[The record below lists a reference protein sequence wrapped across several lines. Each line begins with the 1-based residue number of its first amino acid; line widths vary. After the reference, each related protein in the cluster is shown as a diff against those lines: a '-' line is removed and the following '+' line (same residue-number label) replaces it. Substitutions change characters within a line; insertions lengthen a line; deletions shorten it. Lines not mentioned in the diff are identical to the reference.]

1 MLYLTAFL
9 TGLFGSF
16 HCAGMCGPIVFA
28 LPGKEKSGFAFY
40 LGRLVYNSGRIFTY
54 MLLGIILGAFGLGL
68 KLAGIQQSLSIGAGI
83 IIIVS
88 VVIGFFRKGNVA
100 FNPLKLFSNQ
110 LFKKLF
116 TKANNIS
123 LFSIGLLNG
132 LLPCGF
138 VYIALIGA
146 SATQDIQHGA
156 LFMMVFGLGTFP
168 MMFGVS
174 VIGQFLSSSIRSNIS
189 KLTPY
194 LAILIGCMFILR
206 GMNLGIP
213 YLSPK
218 INVESKIDANCH
230 SPVNEGS
237 KLQNSK

>member
-9 TGLFGSF
+9 TGLFSSF
-16 HCAGMCGPIVFA
+16 HCAGMCGPIAFA

-40 LGRLVYNSGRIFTY
+40 FGRFVYNSGRMFTY

-68 KLAGIQQSLSIGAGI
+68 KLAGIQQSLSIAAGLI
-83 IIIVS
+83 IIITVL
-88 VVIGFFRKGNVA
+88 IGYYKKGNIA

-116 TKANNIS
+116 QQANYIS

-146 SATQDIQHGA
+146 SATQDVQHGA
-156 LFMMVFGLGTFP
+156 LFMLLFGLGTLP

-174 VIGQFLSSSIRSNIS
+174 IIGQFLSSSIRSNIS

-218 INVESKIDANCH
+218 IQVESKLDVNCH
-230 SPVNEGS
+230 SPVNEVA
-237 KLQNSK
+237 K